1 MICFDTN
8 VILDAILRRAP
19 HVQSATQLV
28 YAVEEGNLTGQVGA
42 TTVTTVYHVVQREYT
57 AEEARR
63 DVRDLLQTFNVAPVQ
78 RRVLENAAQS
88 DFSDFEDAV
97 LHEAARESGADGIVT
112 RNTDDFGPATLS
124 IYTPRELVNAVG
136 GSPSA

>member
-8 VILDAILRRAP
+8 VVLDAILRREP
-19 HVQSATQLV
+19 HRAVATRLV
-28 YAVEEGNLTGQVGA
+28 YAVEESIISGQLGA
-42 TTVTTVYHVVQREYT
+42 TTLTTVYYIVQREYT

-88 DFSDFEDAV
+88 NFSDYEDAV

-112 RNTDDFGPATLS
+112 RNTDDFAPATLS
-124 IYTPRELVNAVG
+124 IHTPRELVHG
-136 GSPSA
+136 IDGSLSF

>member
-19 HVQSATQLV
+19 HLQNATKLV
-28 YAVEEGNLTGQVGA
+28 YAVEEGKLTGQLGA
-42 TTVTTVYHVVQREYT
+42 TTVTTVYYIVQREYT

-78 RRVLENAAQS
+78 RRVLENAAAS

-97 LHEAARESGADGIVT
+97 LHEAALESGADGIVT
-112 RNTDDFGPATLS
+112 RNTDDFASATLS
-124 IYTPRELVNAVG
+124 IYTPHELVRALNE
-136 GSPSA
+136 SL